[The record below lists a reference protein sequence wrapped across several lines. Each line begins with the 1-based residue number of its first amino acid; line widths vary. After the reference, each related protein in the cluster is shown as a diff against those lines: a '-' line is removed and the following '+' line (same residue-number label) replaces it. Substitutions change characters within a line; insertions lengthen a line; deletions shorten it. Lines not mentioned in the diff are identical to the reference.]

1 VANFAFIH
9 LEHTCTLY
17 AYCNY
22 WFRI

>member
-1 VANFAFIH
+1 VANFAFIL